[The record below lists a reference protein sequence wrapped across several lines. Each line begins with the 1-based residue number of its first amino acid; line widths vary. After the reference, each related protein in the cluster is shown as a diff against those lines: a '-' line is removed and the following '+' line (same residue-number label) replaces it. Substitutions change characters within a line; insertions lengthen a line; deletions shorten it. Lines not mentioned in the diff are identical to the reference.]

1 MIWCVED
8 DDSIRDIEV
17 YALQSTGL
25 EARGFADGGSF
36 WAALEQEKPALVV
49 LDVMLPGVSG
59 IDLLRRMKASPALR
73 EIPVVMATA
82 KGAEYDRIQGLDL
95 GADYYL
101 TKPFG
106 VMELVSCVKAVL
118 RRCGQSTEQART
130 LSSGGLCV
138 HLDERTVT
146 ADGERIALTYKEFEL
161 LRLFLSHPGMAFT
174 RDQLFSE
181 IWGMD
186 YCGESRTVDMH
197 IRTLRQKLGR
207 LRRRHHDGARCRL
220 PVGGAGMTRKI
231 FRSIVLVAGTVLLAS
246 LLLILGYLY
255 DFFGGVQET
264 QLKDE
269 LTLASAAVESTGGD
283 YLAQLSSD
291 RFRLTWIAADGSVLY
306 DTQADASSME
316 SHADREEVQQALKT
330 GEGESTRYSATLLQK
345 TLYYA
350 RRLGDGTVLRIS
362 VSRATAGRA
371 DPRRAAADA
380 AGAGRG
386 IDPLGRSRPAALEA
400 DRRPAQPARPR
411 PPAAQ
416 RQL

>member
-118 RRCGQSTEQART
+118 RRCGQSAEQART

-146 ADGERIALTYKEFEL
+146 A
-161 LRLFLSHPGMAFT
+161 
-174 RDQLFSE
+174 
-181 IWGMD
+181 
-186 YCGESRTVDMH
+186 
-197 IRTLRQKLGR
+197 
-207 LRRRHHDGARCRL
+207 GARCRL

-231 FRSIVLVAGTVLLAS
+231 FRSMCSWRGRS
-246 LLLILGYLY
+246 C
-255 DFFGGVQET
+255 
-264 QLKDE
+264 
-269 LTLASAAVESTGGD
+269 
-283 YLAQLSSD
+283 
-291 RFRLTWIAADGSVLY
+291 
-306 DTQADASSME
+306 
-316 SHADREEVQQALKT
+316 
-330 GEGESTRYSATLLQK
+330 
-345 TLYYA
+345 
-350 RRLGDGTVLRIS
+350 
-362 VSRATAGRA
+362 SRAFC
-371 DPRRAAADA
+371 
-380 AGAGRG
+380 
-386 IDPLGRSRPAALEA
+386 
-400 DRRPAQPARPR
+400 
-411 PPAAQ
+411 
-416 RQL
+416 